1 MQLLTR
7 LYAGAYP
14 DLSAYFSVTYLGLFL
29 PLAVIFY
36 GLTPNK
42 WKKYA
47 LLLESIGFYWLIS
60 GVYIGYLLLSAV
72 VIWGCG
78 LWMQNIFA
86 RRDAAVKAAEK
97 AERKAIKKAYTGRA
111 RLVLTLAVV
120 AHIGLILVLKY
131 SGFFMMNVNAL
142 FGAGFVIP
150 EYVKPLGLSF
160 FILQSVSYLVDVYR
174 QTIRADRNLA
184 RVGLFL
190 GFFPSIVEG
199 PICRYS
205 QTAEALWNAGPIRYE
220 NLTLGLQRI
229 LFGLMKKLVVADRLN
244 PIVEEMFTTSE
255 SYPGYLSLIAGILYT
270 IQLYMDF
277 SGSMDAV
284 CGTAQIF
291 GITMPENFKRPFF
304 SKNISEFWTRWHIT
318 LGTWFRDYIFY
329 PVTMSGPL
337 KKLTG
342 AARKKLGNHFGP
354 LIAGSIALLCVW
366 FANGL
371 WHGAAWHYIF
381 FGLWHFVL
389 ILLGNIF
396 APYLKTV
403 NEKLHFGPE
412 NKPFRVFQILRT
424 SFLVVL
430 GEIIFRADNMGIALT
445 MIRRI
450 FTDFGNPFWARYNIH
465 ELLVNVLDAANC
477 DIWDLVIVGVT
488 VVIVFVVSL
497 LQERGVKIRESLSK
511 RPTVLR
517 WCVWYALIL
526 FIVIFGAYGAGY
538 TPVDPMYA
546 NF

>member
-190 GFFPSIVEG
+190 GFFPGIVEG
-199 PICRYS
+199 PICRYG

-477 DIWDLVIVGVT
+477 DIWDLAIVGVT

>member
-199 PICRYS
+199 PMS
-205 QTAEALWNAGPIRYE
+205 ATARPP
-220 NLTLGLQRI
+220 
-229 LFGLMKKLVVADRLN
+229 RL
-244 PIVEEMFTTSE
+244 
-255 SYPGYLSLIAGILYT
+255 
-270 IQLYMDF
+270 
-277 SGSMDAV
+277 
-284 CGTAQIF
+284 CGTRA
-291 GITMPENFKRPFF
+291 
-304 SKNISEFWTRWHIT
+304 H
-318 LGTWFRDYIFY
+318 
-329 PVTMSGPL
+329 PV
-337 KKLTG
+337 
-342 AARKKLGNHFGP
+342 
-354 LIAGSIALLCVW
+354 
-366 FANGL
+366 
-371 WHGAAWHYIF
+371 
-381 FGLWHFVL
+381 
-389 ILLGNIF
+389 
-396 APYLKTV
+396 
-403 NEKLHFGPE
+403 
-412 NKPFRVFQILRT
+412 
-424 SFLVVL
+424 
-430 GEIIFRADNMGIALT
+430 
-445 MIRRI
+445 
-450 FTDFGNPFWARYNIH
+450 
-465 ELLVNVLDAANC
+465 
-477 DIWDLVIVGVT
+477 
-488 VVIVFVVSL
+488 
-497 LQERGVKIRESLSK
+497 
-511 RPTVLR
+511 
-517 WCVWYALIL
+517 
-526 FIVIFGAYGAGY
+526 
-538 TPVDPMYA
+538 
-546 NF
+546 

>member
-14 DLSAYFSVTYLGLFL
+14 DLSAFFSVTYLGLFL

-36 GLTPNK
+36 GLTPKK

-60 GVYIGYLLLSAV
+60 GVYIGYLCLSALA
-72 VIWGCG
+72 IYGFG

-86 RRDAAVKAAEK
+86 RRGKAVKAAERP
-97 AERKAIKKAYTGRA
+97 ERKAIKKAYGRRA
-111 RLVLTLAVV
+111 RAVLTVAVA

-131 SGFFMMNVNAL
+131 SGFFMTNVNAL
-142 FGAGFVIP
+142 FGTGFAIP

-174 QTIRADRNLA
+174 QTIQADRNLA
-184 RVGLFL
+184 RLGLFL
-190 GFFPSIVEG
+190 GFFPGIVEG

-205 QTAEALWNAGPIRYE
+205 QTAQALWDAGPIRYE
-220 NLTLGLQRI
+220 NLCFGLQRI

-244 PIVEEMFTTSE
+244 PIVEELFTTSE
-255 SYPGYLSLIAGILYT
+255 SYPGYMSLLAGILYT
-270 IQLYMDF
+270 VQLYMDF

-354 LIAGSIALLCVW
+354 LVAGSIALLAVW
-366 FANGL
+366 FCNGL

-412 NKPFRVFQILRT
+412 NKPFRVFQMLRT
-424 SFLVVL
+424 SFLVV
-430 GEIIFRADNMGIALT
+430 
-445 MIRRI
+445 
-450 FTDFGNPFWARYNIH
+450 
-465 ELLVNVLDAANC
+465 
-477 DIWDLVIVGVT
+477 
-488 VVIVFVVSL
+488 
-497 LQERGVKIRESLSK
+497 
-511 RPTVLR
+511 
-517 WCVWYALIL
+517 
-526 FIVIFGAYGAGY
+526 
-538 TPVDPMYA
+538 
-546 NF
+546 